1 MSDELQVTHN
11 EQEQCFEMHVGGFR
25 AHLDY
30 RPLGDNKL
38 DYYHT
43 FVPNELRGR
52 GIAAILTKAAIEY
65 AQERGLEVLPSCS
78 YVEVF
83 LQRQKKKS

>member
-1 MSDELQVTHN
+1 MSENMQVSHN
-11 EQEQCFEMHVGGFR
+11 QQQQCFELVVDGHR

-30 RPLGDNKL
+30 RKLADGRL
-38 DYYHT
+38 DYHHT

-52 GIAAILTKAAIEY
+52 GIAAVLTKAALAY
-65 AQERGLEVLPSCS
+65 ASSENLQVLPSCS

-83 LQRQKKKS
+83 MRRNKGN

>member
-1 MSDELQVTHN
+1 
-11 EQEQCFEMHVGGFR
+11 
-25 AHLDY
+25 
-30 RPLGDNKL
+30 LGDNKL

-83 LQRQKKKS
+83 LQRQKNKS